1 MGRAAHGSR
10 HDGAVRLTKYGHA
23 CVRLEKDG
31 RALVMDPG
39 EMTPEPEA
47 LQDVEAVLIT
57 HEHFDHLDARKLRDH
72 PSLPVYTCPGVARS
86 LTDLGDRVRVVKDGD
101 VLDVAGF
108 RVRGVGEKHHVS
120 HPDVPP
126 VDNVGFLVDD
136 EVFHPGDALTVV
148 AVPTLLAPGQAPW
161 KTTPDLIRYLRAVRP
176 RRAYAIHDGLLNDWG
191 LKVLDGVLAAE
202 GERLGADIRRLPA
215 GASVDL

>member
-1 MGRAAHGSR
+1 MGGGRATRPSRPAARRRARALGVAKGEEGPAAPRGNGSCRAGVLILGCCCAPHASGSRPGEEKARLNGLRPEGTVGRAAHGSR

-86 LTDLGDRVRVVKDGD
+86 LT
-101 VLDVAGF
+101 
-108 RVRGVGEKHHVS
+108 
-120 HPDVPP
+120 
-126 VDNVGFLVDD
+126 
-136 EVFHPGDALTVV
+136 
-148 AVPTLLAPGQAPW
+148 
-161 KTTPDLIRYLRAVRP
+161 
-176 RRAYAIHDGLLNDWG
+176 
-191 LKVLDGVLAAE
+191 
-202 GERLGADIRRLPA
+202 
-215 GASVDL
+215 